1 MVQERLSLVQSDLL
15 SRKDES
21 NSAWSSLHES
31 AYDFMKE
38 HKAEIAVGAVAVLGG
53 AVGLQLL
60 RRSSSGVSESLASKL
75 GSSDFAPMAAPAI
88 TRGEAAFGSN
98 KGLSLIGRS
107 ESVKISDFSH
117 PDILPASAFENAIV
131 GRAPRKGEDL
141 ARTFMGDGQ
150 VKGAHFANVMKSM
163 EGIEIPRFAEEY
175 AAKVSPGV
183 AKHNI
188 QFVLDRAEMAPST
201 NRFWAATLSNLET
214 PGQFRSG
221 QQLLREF
228 LSQPPGTPSSVYA
241 EVLASMKPPEIPR
254 FAREM
259 NSMVSTTTEN
269 LEYYL
274 SHAKI
279 SSEAKPV
286 WEAALARLLQ

>member
-15 SRKDES
+15 SAKDES
-21 NSAWSSLHES
+21 NGTWSTLQES

-38 HKAEIAVGAVAVLGG
+38 HKTEIAVGAVAVLAGT
-53 AVGLQLL
+53 AGLQLL
-60 RRSSSGVSESLASKL
+60 RRSSSGVSENIASKL
-75 GSSDFAPMAAPAI
+75 GSSEITPLAPAI

-98 KGLSLIGRS
+98 KGLSWVGRS
-107 ESVKISDFSH
+107 ESVKISDLSH
-117 PDILPASAFENAIV
+117 PEILPASAFDNAIV

-141 ARTFMGDGQ
+141 ANTFMGEGQ
-150 VKGAHFANVMKSM
+150 VQGEHFAKVMKSM

-188 QFVLDRAEMAPST
+188 HFILDRAEMPPSS
-201 NRFWAATLSNLET
+201 NRFWAATLANLET
-214 PGQFRSG
+214 PGEFRSG

-228 LSQPPGTPSSVYA
+228 LRQPPGTPSSVYA
-241 EVLASMKPPEIPR
+241 EVLASMKAREIPR
-254 FAREM
+254 FTREID
-259 NSMVSTTTEN
+259 SMVSTSIEN
-269 LEYYL
+269 LEFYL
-274 SHAKI
+274 SHAKV
-279 SSEAKPV
+279 SSETKPV